1 MSERA
6 ERIQEESTPRRILIA
21 DDSAVSRRLAS
32 TLLERAGYQT
42 DLAEDG
48 FQAIQAVHEYW
59 PDLIVLD
66 VMMPLI
72 NGYQVCRLLKSD
84 PVTKNIPV
92 IMLTAR
98 AQRTDRYWGLS
109 TGADAYITKGHE
121 LDDLVKRVQEALEQ
135 APPRPSSNRAAGP
148 QPTTPFDI
156 LARANDLLDRQLYEA
171 TIMNEITQLASPI
184 RDYRTTV
191 RAAVQK
197 FSRVLEFDAAG
208 LLLEADDEI
217 ALHIVP
223 FCRWSPA
230 RLASLEAE
238 MLRQAGIPEESA
250 AQIRRYVD
258 YAAMEEGAEL
268 LEESSEQ
275 DADFAYT
282 HAVLIR
288 RGEQGVGG
296 AVVLAGNHQLLVGP
310 EDEVALHR
318 LVAQAA
324 VVIDNARLYEQ
335 IRNMATLDGLTGAF
349 NHSHFHE
356 LLDQEL
362 VRGQRY
368 RRPFSLL
375 MLDIDHFKR
384 VNDTFG
390 HQTGDKALQAVVAR
404 CKEELRETDLLGRY
418 GGEEFVILLPETGLT
433 RAKTV
438 AERLR
443 ESIAEITLTVE
454 GDTLNMTMSIGV
466 TAWPDCGKDDVGS
479 IINKADTALYRA
491 KHEGRNRVA
500 TEL

>member
-1 MSERA
+1 MSEKA

-21 DDSAVSRRLAS
+21 DDSVVSRRLAS

-42 DLAEDG
+42 SMAEDG

-84 PVTKNIPV
+84 PVTQDIPI
-92 IMLTAR
+92 IMLTAK

-109 TGADAYITKGHE
+109 TGANAYITKGQE
-121 LDDLVKRVQEALEQ
+121 IDDLVKRVQEVLEQ
-135 APPRPSSNRAAGP
+135 ASLRPSSKRLAGT

-156 LARANDLLDRQLYEA
+156 LARVNDLLDRRLYEA

-184 RDYRTTV
+184 RDYRSTV

-197 FSRVLEFDAAG
+197 FSRALEFDAAG
-208 LLLEADDEI
+208 LLLETDDEI

-223 FCRWSPA
+223 FRRGSPA

-238 MLRQAGIPEESA
+238 MLRQAGIPEGSA
-250 AQIRRYVD
+250 AQIRRYD
-258 YAAMEEGAEL
+258 HTA
-268 LEESSEQ
+268 LEESAEPRGERGGH
-275 DADFAYT
+275 DGGFAHT
-282 HAVLIR
+282 HAIAIR
-288 RGEQGVGG
+288 RGDRGGDGV
-296 AVVLAGNHQLLVGP
+296 VVLAGKHRLLVGP
-310 EDEVALHR
+310 EDEIALHR

-335 IRNMATLDGLTGAF
+335 IRNMATLDGLTGAY

-356 LLDQEL
+356 LLEQEL

-390 HQTGDKALQAVVAR
+390 HQTGDRALQGFVAR
-404 CKEELRETDLLGRY
+404 CKEELRETDILGRY

-433 RAKTV
+433 RARMV

-443 ESIAEITLTVE
+443 ESIAGMTLTAG
-454 GDTLNMTMSIGV
+454 GDKLNMTVSIGV
-466 TAWPDCGKDDVGS
+466 TAWPECGKDDVGS
-479 IINKADTALYRA
+479 VISKADTALYKA